1 MIEYILKLYGINC
14 QNKWFGFFTTGLT
27 LSLFSSTFFILKFL
41 KSPTDITS
49 EVLFKLFLII
59 NIVSKLFNYLMIK
72 YKSTELFELN
82 MKLEKFQNKC
92 RISQKNIQIFTIFSV
107 ILSALTAFC
116 ATNIYFYV
124 SDIITLFEDDKK
136 IDSLPV
142 SSFFQAFVLAFYHY
156 LWYFSVHLLYIEFKT
171 RYISIIKEF
180 KINVINEKSEP
191 DSDVLK
197 LTQKYVLKFVNFK
210 NDIKRNVDFLKYG
223 ISMEFISCVA
233 LIICCHVLSKKS
245 KFSYYHIFGSI
256 LLFCY
261 YLWTMSCN
269 LRIRIIDNDLSFT
282 LNKWLHLNPEDSIQI
297 EMDYTEKTVKP
308 FNQKE
313 SSDETE

>member
-1 MIEYILKLYGINC
+1 
-14 QNKWFGFFTTGLT
+14 
-27 LSLFSSTFFILKFL
+27 
-41 KSPTDITS
+41 
-49 EVLFKLFLII
+49 
-59 NIVSKLFNYLMIK
+59 MIK